1 VLIFVSLLI
10 NILPEVNLVASAA
23 LARANLDGEE
33 TVNERVRGINAEI
46 IENIIDSFMFLSKK
60 KVTNVKSVTG
70 VLL

>member
-33 TVNERVRGINAEI
+33 TVNERVRGITAEI
-46 IENIIDSFMFLSKK
+46 IENIIDSFMFFSKK
-60 KVTNVKSVTG
+60 KKSQM
-70 VLL
+70 LSP